1 MTDNQQWFIKTN
13 SGKSGPF
20 TFEDLQYFA
29 DRQKIKPN
37 TAIGHGDSTWV
48 KAKRVEGLYFSG
60 EPPAGRGQPERS
72 VMPESSLENLE
83 SGTFDFEPHHADAS
97 TGATPASIE
106 PAAEATIDGERD
118 QPELASPR
126 REVDWSRREG
136 ELAGRE
142 SKLAAREADLAR
154 RETEFA
160 NREEQFAQRTAAL
173 GKREDKC
180 DALEMELRSRES
192 ELGCRDADVQLR
204 ETELAR
210 REAELRRREAQLLAR
225 ETAAAEANSTGNQ
238 AANARW
244 AADQPSVDG

>member
-48 KAKRVEGLYFSG
+48 KAKRVDGLYFSS
-60 EPPAGRGQPERS
+60 EPPEGSGQREPS

-83 SGTFDFEPHHADAS
+83 SGTFGFVAHQTDSAADTNPGSIESAS
-97 TGATPASIE
+97 TSAGDDRLDRRDP
-106 PAAEATIDGERD
+106 EARRRD
-118 QPELASPR
+118 
-126 REVDWSRREG
+126 VDLSRRET
-136 ELAGRE
+136 ELAERE
-142 SKLAAREADLAR
+142 SKLASREADLAR

-160 NREEQFAQRTAAL
+160 DRQEQFAQRTAAL
-173 GKREDKC
+173 AKREDKC

-192 ELGCRDADVQLR
+192 ELGCRDADFHLR
-204 ETELAR
+204 ETEVAK
-210 REAELRRREAQLLAR
+210 REAELRRREAQFLAR
-225 ETAAAEANSTGNQ
+225 ETAAADRKETGNK
-238 AANARW
+238 AASDRW
-244 AADQPSVDG
+244 AEDQSSVDR